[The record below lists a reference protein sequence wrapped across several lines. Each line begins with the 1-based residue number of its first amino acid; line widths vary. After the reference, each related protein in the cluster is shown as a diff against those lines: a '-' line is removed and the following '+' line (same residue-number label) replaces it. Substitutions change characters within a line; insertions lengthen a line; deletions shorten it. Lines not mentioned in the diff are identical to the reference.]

1 MRFRIPLVASA
12 TLIIGFAV
20 ARATG
25 VVWLGGI
32 VLVLGGLWCA
42 WKWWRTFG
50 LLVALLGVIVF
61 FVAFV
66 LSHPFAKVV
75 GAWPS
80 TIIVALVAGA
90 LACLIEVRAAKRLDH

>member
-12 TLIIGFAV
+12 TLILGFAV

-50 LLVALLGVIVF
+50 LLVALLGVIIY

-90 LACLIEVRAAKRLDH
+90 LACLIEVRAARRLDH

>member
-32 VLVLGGLWCA
+32 PLILGGAWCA
-42 WKWWRTFG
+42 WQWYRRLG
-50 LLVALLGVIVF
+50 LVPALLGVLVYFI
-61 FVAFV
+61 AFAV
-66 LSHPFAKVV
+66 SHPFAHLV

-80 TIIVALVAGA
+80 TIIVAIAAGLV
-90 LACLIEVRAAKRLDH
+90 ACLIEIAASRRVDH

>member
-12 TLIIGFAV
+12 TLILGFAV

-32 VLVLGGLWCA
+32 VLALGGLWCA

-50 LLVALLGVIVF
+50 LLVALLGVIIY

-90 LACLIEVRAAKRLDH
+90 LACLIEVRAARRLDH

>member
-25 VVWLGGI
+25 VVWIGGI

-42 WKWWRTFG
+42 WKWWRTLG
-50 LLVALLGVIVF
+50 LVVALLGVAVY

-66 LSHPFAKVV
+66 LSHPFAKLV

-90 LACLIEVRAAKRLDH
+90 LACVIEVRAARRLDH

>member
-50 LLVALLGVIVF
+50 LLVALLGVIVY

-66 LSHPFAKVV
+66 LSHPFAKAV

-90 LACLIEVRAAKRLDH
+90 LACLIEVRAANRLDH

>member
-32 VLVLGGLWCA
+32 VLVIGGLWCA
-42 WKWWRTFG
+42 WQWWRSIG
-50 LLVALLGVIVF
+50 IVPALIGVLVY

-66 LSHPFAKVV
+66 LSHPFAKIV

-80 TIIVALVAGA
+80 TIIVAVVAG
-90 LACLIEVRAAKRLDH
+90 LVACLIEVVAARKLDH

>member
-50 LLVALLGVIVF
+50 LLVALLGVIVY

-66 LSHPFAKVV
+66 LSHPFAKLV

-90 LACLIEVRAAKRLDH
+90 LACVIEVRAARRLDH

>member
-25 VVWLGGI
+25 VVWLGGV
-32 VLVLGGLWCA
+32 VLVIGGAWCA
-42 WKWWRTFG
+42 WQWWRAIG
-50 LLVALLGVIVF
+50 VMPALVGVLIY

-66 LSHPFAKVV
+66 VSHPFAHVV

-80 TIIVALVAGA
+80 TIIVAIVAGA
-90 LACLIEVRAAKRLDH
+90 LAGLVEVRAASRINR

>member
-12 TLIIGFAV
+12 TLIVGFAV

-42 WKWWRTFG
+42 WKWWRTLG
-50 LLVALLGVIVF
+50 LLSAVLGVIVY

-90 LACLIEVRAAKRLDH
+90 LACLIEVRAARRLDH

>member
-12 TLIIGFAV
+12 TLIVGFAV

-90 LACLIEVRAAKRLDH
+90 LACLIEVRATKRLDH

>member
-25 VVWLGGI
+25 VVWIGGI

-42 WKWWRTFG
+42 WKWWRTLG
-50 LLVALLGVIVF
+50 LVVALLGVAVY
-61 FVAFV
+61 FVGFV
-66 LSHPFAKVV
+66 LSHPFAKLV

-90 LACLIEVRAAKRLDH
+90 LACVIEVRAARRLDH

>member
-12 TLIIGFAV
+12 TLIIGFTV

-25 VVWLGGI
+25 VVWLGGV
-32 VLVLGGLWCA
+32 VLVIGGAWCA
-42 WKWWRTFG
+42 VQWWRSLG
-50 LLVALLGVIVF
+50 ALPALLGVLVY

-66 LSHPFAKVV
+66 VSHPFAHVV

-80 TIIVALVAGA
+80 TIIVAAVAGV
-90 LACLIEVRAAKRLDH
+90 LACLIQVVASRKLDH

>member
-25 VVWLGGI
+25 VVWIGGI

-42 WKWWRTFG
+42 WKWWRTLG
-50 LLVALLGVIVF
+50 LVVALLGVIVF

-90 LACLIEVRAAKRLDH
+90 LACLIEVRAARRLDH

>member
-25 VVWLGGI
+25 VVWIGGI

-42 WKWWRTFG
+42 WKWWRTLG
-50 LLVALLGVIVF
+50 LVVALLGVIVF

-66 LSHPFAKVV
+66 LSHPFAKLV

-90 LACLIEVRAAKRLDH
+90 LACVIEVRAARRLDH

>member
-25 VVWLGGI
+25 VVWLGGV
-32 VLVLGGLWCA
+32 VLVIGGAWCA
-42 WKWWRTFG
+42 WQWWRTLG
-50 LLVALLGVIVF
+50 VAPALLGVLIY

-66 LSHPFAKVV
+66 ISHPFAHVV

-80 TIIVALVAGA
+80 TIIVAIVAGA
-90 LACLIEVRAAKRLDH
+90 LACLIQVRTTRRLNR

>member
-12 TLIIGFAV
+12 TLIVGFAV

-42 WKWWRTFG
+42 WKWWRTLG
-50 LLVALLGVIVF
+50 LLAAVLGVVVY

-66 LSHPFAKVV
+66 LSHPFAKLV

-90 LACLIEVRAAKRLDH
+90 LACLIEMRAAKPLDH

>member
-32 VLVLGGLWCA
+32 VLVIGGLWCA
-42 WKWWRTFG
+42 WQWWRSIG
-50 LLVALLGVIVF
+50 IVPALIGVLVY

-66 LSHPFAKVV
+66 LSHPFAKIV

-80 TIIVALVAGA
+80 TIIVAVVAG
-90 LACLIEVRAAKRLDH
+90 LVACLIEVAAARKLDH

>member
-12 TLIIGFAV
+12 TLILGFAV

-25 VVWLGGI
+25 VVWLGGV
-32 VLVLGGLWCA
+32 VLLIGGVWCA
-42 WKWWRTFG
+42 RQWWRTLG
-50 LLVALLGVIVF
+50 VLPALLGVLIY

-66 LSHPFAKVV
+66 VSHPFAHVV

-80 TIIVALVAGA
+80 TIIVAVVAGG
-90 LACLIEVRAAKRLDH
+90 LACLIEAVAARRLDH

>member
-50 LLVALLGVIVF
+50 LLVALLGVIIY

-90 LACLIEVRAAKRLDH
+90 LACLIEIRAARRLDH

>member
-90 LACLIEVRAAKRLDH
+90 LACLIEVRAARRLDH

>member
-25 VVWLGGI
+25 VVWIGGI

-42 WKWWRTFG
+42 WKWWRTLG
-50 LLVALLGVIVF
+50 LVVALLGVAVY

-66 LSHPFAKVV
+66 LSHPFAKLV

-90 LACLIEVRAAKRLDH
+90 LACLIEVRAARRLDH

>member
-50 LLVALLGVIVF
+50 LLVALLGVIVV

-90 LACLIEVRAAKRLDH
+90 LACLIEVRAARRLDH

>member
-12 TLIIGFAV
+12 TLILGFAV

-32 VLVLGGLWCA
+32 VLVVGGAWCA
-42 WKWWRTFG
+42 WKWWRSVG
-50 LLVALLGVIVF
+50 ALPALLGVAIY

-66 LSHPFAKVV
+66 ASHPFAKVV
-75 GAWPS
+75 GAWPA
-80 TIIVALVAGA
+80 TILVAVAAGA
-90 LACLIEVRAAKRLDH
+90 LTCLIEVRVSRRIDR

>member
-25 VVWLGGI
+25 VVWLGGV
-32 VLVLGGLWCA
+32 VLVIGGAWCA
-42 WKWWRTFG
+42 WQWWRAIG
-50 LLVALLGVIVF
+50 VMPALVGVLIY

-66 LSHPFAKVV
+66 VSHPFAHVV

-80 TIIVALVAGA
+80 TIIVAIVAGA
-90 LACLIEVRAAKRLDH
+90 LACLVEVRAASRINR

>member
-50 LLVALLGVIVF
+50 LLVALLGVVVY

-90 LACLIEVRAAKRLDH
+90 LACLIEVRAARRLDH

>member
-1 MRFRIPLVASA
+1 MVAFCQSA
-12 TLIIGFAV
+12 VMAL
-20 ARATG
+20 
-25 VVWLGGI
+25 
-32 VLVLGGLWCA
+32 
-42 WKWWRTFG
+42 G
-50 LLVALLGVIVF
+50 LLPLAEAAMARSPSIAMPAVIVF

-90 LACLIEVRAAKRLDH
+90 LACLIEVRAARRLDH

>member
-1 MRFRIPLVASA
+1 
-12 TLIIGFAV
+12 V

-25 VVWLGGI
+25 VVWIGGI

-42 WKWWRTFG
+42 WKWWRTLG
-50 LLVALLGVIVF
+50 LVVALLGVIVF

-90 LACLIEVRAAKRLDH
+90 LACLIEVRAARRLDH

>member
-20 ARATG
+20 ARVTG
-25 VVWLGGI
+25 VVWLGGV
-32 VLVLGGLWCA
+32 VLLLGGAWCA
-42 WKWWRTFG
+42 WQWWRSLG
-50 LLVALLGVIVF
+50 ILPALVGVLIY

-66 LSHPFAKVV
+66 VSHPFAHVV

-80 TIIVALVAGA
+80 TIIVAIVAGA
-90 LACLIEVRAAKRLDH
+90 LACLVEVRAASRINR

>member
-12 TLIIGFAV
+12 TLIVGFAV

-32 VLVLGGLWCA
+32 VLVIGGLWCA
-42 WKWWRTFG
+42 WQWKRT
-50 LLVALLGVIVF
+50 LGVVPALIGVLVF

-66 LSHPFAKVV
+66 LSHPFARVV
-75 GAWPS
+75 GAWPA
-80 TIIVALVAGA
+80 TIIMAIAAGG
-90 LACLIEVRAAKRLDH
+90 LACVIESRAARRLDH

>member
-25 VVWLGGI
+25 VVWIGGI

-42 WKWWRTFG
+42 LKWWRTFG
-50 LLVALLGVIVF
+50 LLVALLGVIVY

-66 LSHPFAKVV
+66 LSHPFAKIV

-90 LACLIEVRAAKRLDH
+90 LACLIEVRAARRLDH

>member
-1 MRFRIPLVASA
+1 
-12 TLIIGFAV
+12 LIIGFAV

-25 VVWLGGI
+25 VVWIGGI

-42 WKWWRTFG
+42 WKWWRTLG
-50 LLVALLGVIVF
+50 LVVALLGVAVY

-66 LSHPFAKVV
+66 LSHPFAKLV

-90 LACLIEVRAAKRLDH
+90 LACVIEVRAARRLDH

>member
-25 VVWLGGI
+25 VVWIGGI

-42 WKWWRTFG
+42 WKWWRTLG
-50 LLVALLGVIVF
+50 LVVALLGVAVY

-66 LSHPFAKVV
+66 LSHPFAKLV

>member
-12 TLIIGFAV
+12 TLIIGFTA

-25 VVWLGGI
+25 VVWLGGV
-32 VLVLGGLWCA
+32 VLVIGGAWCA
-42 WKWWRTFG
+42 WQWWRTFG
-50 LLVALLGVIVF
+50 VAPALLGVLIY

-66 LSHPFAKVV
+66 ISHPFAHVV

-80 TIIVALVAGA
+80 TIIVAIVAGA
-90 LACLIEVRAAKRLDH
+90 LACLIQVRATRRLNR

>member
-12 TLIIGFAV
+12 TLIVGFAV

-42 WKWWRTFG
+42 WKWWRTLG
-50 LLVALLGVIVF
+50 LVVALLGVAVY

-66 LSHPFAKVV
+66 LSHPFAKLV

-90 LACLIEVRAAKRLDH
+90 LACVIEVRAARRLDH